1 MSYKYGIPQ
10 REYAFGR
17 DPKLQRHDVSGKLQT
32 GPDKE
37 KYTREAQGKRVERNA
52 ARHGW
57 RWAQEAVGKQKL
69 DKLAKLKIKKL
80 QKQLEAKNL
89 SEKKAGR
96 LGEKI
101 RIIRLGI
108 QQPKRGK

>member
-1 MSYKYGIPQ
+1 MGEYRGDT
-10 REYAFGR
+10 YAFGR
-17 DPKLQRHDVSGKLQT
+17 DPKLQRSATGKLQT
-32 GPDKE
+32 GPDKN
-37 KYTREAQGKRVERNA
+37 KYTREAHGLRLDREGARQGWKA
-52 ARHGW
+52 
-57 RWAQEAVGKQKL
+57 AQEAVGKQKL

-96 LGEKI
+96 LGDKI

-108 QQPKRGK
+108 QKPKRGK